1 MVGPGPAFGKTNKV
15 VATLRQEHQVHGLNE
30 ADLAAD
36 PLVQFEGWLRE
47 AMENGLPEP
56 NAMTL
61 ATATPEGEPSARV
74 VLLRGFDQ
82 RGFVFYTN
90 YESRKG
96 SELSANPRAALVF
109 HWAQLARQVR
119 VTGRVERVSQ
129 QESETYFNSRPRL
142 SRLGAW
148 ASQQSRII
156 ADRAILEERL
166 RQVEAEFPG
175 DETPLPPFWGG
186 YRVVPD
192 AVEFW
197 QGRPNRLHDR
207 LRYVATGDEKQPAS
221 WRIERLS
228 P

>member
-1 MVGPGPAFGKTNKV
+1 MAGPGTVSGKTQAAL
-15 VATLRQEHQVHGLNE
+15 ATLRQEHQVHGLNE
-30 ADLAAD
+30 TDLAAD
-36 PLVQFEGWLRE
+36 PIVQFEGWLRE
-47 AMENGLPEP
+47 AMEHNLPEP

-61 ATATPEGEPSARV
+61 ATATLDGQPSARM

-109 HWAQLARQVR
+109 HWAELARQVR
-119 VTGRVERVSQ
+119 ITGRVERVSHE
-129 QESETYFNSRPRL
+129 ESETYFNSRPRL

-148 ASQQSRII
+148 ASQQSRPI
-156 ADRAILEERL
+156 ADRSQLEERL

-186 YRVVPD
+186 FRVIP
-192 AVEFW
+192 ATIEFW

-207 LRYVATGDEKQPAS
+207 LRYVADQGEEQPGG